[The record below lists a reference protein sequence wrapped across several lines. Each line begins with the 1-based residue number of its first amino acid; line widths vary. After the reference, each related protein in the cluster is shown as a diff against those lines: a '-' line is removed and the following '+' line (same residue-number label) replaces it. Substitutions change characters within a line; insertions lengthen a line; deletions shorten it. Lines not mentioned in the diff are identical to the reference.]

1 MKILYLHRSKNFGGY
16 SFEELFSTIK
26 NNIKN
31 CDIMDFYDKT
41 YNGFFKNISAVKKID
56 TDIYHITGGIGYY
69 SLFLPTNKT
78 IVTIHDTN
86 HYEDDLKGLKK
97 LVFGYLIYKLPYKNS
112 KFITVVSNHTKNRLV
127 KLFNFNPTKIKVI
140 PNCYPTNF
148 CFSQKE
154 ANGSV
159 FKILQIGTKKIKNLE
174 RLILAIKGLNVELTI
189 IGKVNNKI
197 STLLKENDINW
208 VNKFD
213 LSQEEIYTEYKNTD
227 LVTLISLC
235 EGFGLPIIE
244 AQIIGRPVITSNRCS
259 MPEVA
264 NNSAHIVD
272 PYNIEEIRLG
282 IEKII
287 NDDKYRNLLI
297 EKGLK
302 NVTNYSPNHIAS
314 LYENLYKETL
324 KLS

>member
-1 MKILYLHRSKNFGGY
+1 MKILYLHRSKAFGGY

-26 NNIKN
+26 QNIKN
-31 CDIMDFYDKT
+31 CDVNDFYDKT
-41 YNGFFKNISAVKKID
+41 FNSFFKNIKIVKNTP

-69 SLFLPTNKT
+69 ALFLPTNKT
-78 IVTIHDTN
+78 VLTIHDTN
-86 HYEDDLKGLKK
+86 HYEEDLKGLKK
-97 LVFGYLIYKLPYKNS
+97 WVFGYLIYKLPYWNS

-127 KLFNFNPTKIKVI
+127 KLFNFNPNKIKVI
-140 PNCYPTNF
+140 PNCYSNNF
-148 CFSQKE
+148 KYSKKDID
-154 ANGSV
+154 NTT
-159 FKILQIGTKKIKNLE
+159 FKILQIGTKKIKNIE
-174 RLILAIKGLNVELTI
+174 RLILAIKGLNIELTI
-189 IGKVNNKI
+189 IGKMNNKI

-208 VNKFD
+208 INKCD
-213 LSQEEIYTEYKNTD
+213 LTQEEVYTEYKNTD

-244 AQIIGRPVITSNRCS
+244 AQVIGRPVITSNTCS

-272 PYNIEEIRLG
+272 PYNINEIRLG

-287 NDDKYRNLLI
+287 NDKEYRNLLI

-302 NVTNYSPNHIAS
+302 NATNFSPQKIAS
-314 LYENLYKETL
+314 LYENLYQEIL
-324 KLS
+324 N

>member
-1 MKILYLHRSKNFGGY
+1 LKILYLHRSKEFGGY
-16 SFEELFSTIK
+16 SFEELFTTIK

-31 CDIMDFYDKT
+31 CEIVDFYDKT
-41 YNGFFKNISAVKKID
+41 FNGFFKNISAVKKIN
-56 TDIYHITGGIGYY
+56 TDLYHITGGIGYY
-69 SLFLPTNKT
+69 SIFLPTKKT
-78 IVTIHDTN
+78 ILTIHDTN
-86 HYEDDLKGLKK
+86 HYEEDLKGLKK
-97 LVFGYLIYKLPYKNS
+97 WVFGYLIYKLPYSNS
-112 KFITVVSNHTKNRLV
+112 KFITVVSNHTKNRLI
-127 KLFNFNPTKIKVI
+127 KLFKFNPNKIRVI
-140 PNCYPTNF
+140 PNCYPINF
-148 CFSQKE
+148 KYSEKKTDD
-154 ANGSV
+154 SI

-174 RLILAIKGLNVELTI
+174 RLIFALEGLNVELTI

-213 LSQEEIYTEYKNTD
+213 LNQEEIYTEYKNTD

-244 AQIIGRPVITSNRCS
+244 AQVIGRPVITSNKCS

-264 NNSAHIVD
+264 NDSAHIVD
-272 PYNIEEIRLG
+272 PYNIEEIRFG

-287 NDDKYRNLLI
+287 NDDNYRNLLI

-302 NVTNYSPNHIAS
+302 NAANYSPNHIAS
-314 LYENLYKETL
+314 LYENLYQEIL
-324 KLS
+324 NIN